1 MIFILVFEYDVID
14 YGRVV
19 RDINVLGVVEY
30 FWFLVSFCVFD
41 ELFVISYLI
50 VEFISRCYV
59 CR

>member
-30 FWFLVSFCVFD
+30 CWFLVSFCVFD
-41 ELFVISYLI
+41 ELFVISLI

>member
-30 FWFLVSFCVFD
+30 FWFLVSFCVF
-41 ELFVISYLI
+41 VISCLI